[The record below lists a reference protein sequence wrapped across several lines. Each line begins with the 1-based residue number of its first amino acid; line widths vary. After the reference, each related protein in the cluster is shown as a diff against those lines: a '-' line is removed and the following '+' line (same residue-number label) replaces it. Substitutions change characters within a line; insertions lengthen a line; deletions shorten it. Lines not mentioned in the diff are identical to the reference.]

1 VDQVGSSMWR
11 KSRNGSA
18 KVSPSAISSKR
29 PLVLLTDEFP
39 GVDKVNER
47 NLFFWDCQPRR
58 FLPTFFPDL
67 TDGGDEA
74 HAEMSFSAGHRMH
87 FATLEF
93 DDEKEEHDFQ
103 ADAVSRRWHSVQ
115 ISVFVLG
122 ALKICIWSVLLYSD
136 LARGDSWTM
145 SVGHLASA
153 ILFLVQY
160 GQMKLDHVFVRR
172 QFQQV
177 LLFWSLF
184 QALVHVL
191 FVSFVIPRAFRA
203 MPENKQFELGS
214 TVVNYLS
221 TQMMIG
227 FVVYRMRFAYYVF
240 VVACVFTAT
249 FSLSSPKV
257 SISDLRILSV
267 VCGSLA
273 MMTYVHEMKSRRDFV
288 QSLALLRESRRSD
301 MLLNNILPGPVIH
314 LIKSDNFEHSFA
326 VKHENVT
333 ILFADIV
340 SFTTISAEVSPS
352 LLVGLLGRLFARWDD
367 LAEQIGI
374 EKIKTVGDSYMAAG
388 GLPLERP
395 DHAQATV
402 RFGLLMLAS
411 LAGMINPATGEQI
424 QIRVGVHTGAC
435 VAGVIGQN
443 KFAYDIWGDAV
454 NTASRMESHGQAMR
468 VHCTRATYEAVKD
481 EFCCEARGLVK
492 IKGKG
497 EMETFFVIS
506 ETLGSRATLS
516 HKPSSATMVSEP
528 QSPSQ
533 KARSPMSQALLKY
546 ARNFSSCG
554 AEGAESSGDEELDP

>member
-1 VDQVGSSMWR
+1 MISPDTGTRVDQVGSSMWR

-374 EKIKTVGDSYMAAG
+374 EKIKTVGWVCRVAPWFYPVVRGETFASSGWVFLSFFMVRVRIVVEYTTHKAS
-388 GLPLERP
+388 
-395 DHAQATV
+395 TV
-402 RFGLLMLAS
+402 RVRCS
-411 LAGMINPATGEQI
+411 
-424 QIRVGVHTGAC
+424 C
-435 VAGVIGQN
+435 
-443 KFAYDIWGDAV
+443 W
-454 NTASRMESHGQAMR
+454 
-468 VHCTRATYEAVKD
+468 
-481 EFCCEARGLVK
+481 
-492 IKGKG
+492 
-497 EMETFFVIS
+497 TFDS
-506 ETLGSRATLS
+506 C
-516 HKPSSATMVSEP
+516 
-528 QSPSQ
+528 
-533 KARSPMSQALLKY
+533 
-546 ARNFSSCG
+546 FSF
-554 AEGAESSGDEELDP
+554 